1 MIFESDYLTNNV
13 TGTMS
18 SVPAPNN
25 NHMRIYT
32 LYGMWTVCNP
42 FAILHKWETTY
53 MCDNVNDCTPNN
65 LDILSLISDI
75 DSERL
80 DQQAH
85 YDRSSTSS
93 ILNELLEEQQILIA
107 NRSLRVKSLLKQIDS
122 LITAAKEGTS
132 LFGDI

>member
-1 MIFESDYLTNNV
+1 
-13 TGTMS
+13 
-18 SVPAPNN
+18 
-25 NHMRIYT
+25 
-32 LYGMWTVCNP
+32 
-42 FAILHKWETTY
+42 